1 MVSTRLLS
9 GWLAFALLGVA
20 ASAAVLPLRT
30 NDVIAV
36 LGGANALAA
45 GQSGHLETLLQAAH
59 PGLRLRFRNLA
70 WEGDTVAAQP
80 REVNFP
86 ATAELLARQGATLA
100 LLDFGQS
107 EALDPAMTPAA
118 FRAACAR
125 RLDDFAR
132 VTPRLVLLTPPPFG
146 NPPGEAGPD
155 LAAARERL
163 AELAA
168 VIRDLAAERRLP
180 VADVFAGLSGPEAGV
195 ARLTSDGRQL
205 TDFGQAQAAFVVAR
219 TLTPAGEASPLPR
232 VAADGRFVSP
242 DLEALRQAVIAKNRL
257 WQACWRPTNWA
268 FLGGD
273 RTEQPSSRDH
283 RDRNVRWFPAE
294 MEEYVPLI
302 REAETRVG
310 SLAAQVR

>member
-1 MVSTRLLS
+1 MISPRLLS
-9 GWLAFALLGVA
+9 GLLAFALPGA
-20 ASAAVLPLRT
+20 ASAAVRPLRT
-30 NDVIAV
+30 NDVIVV
-36 LGGANALAA
+36 LGGANAVAA

-59 PGLRLRFRNLA
+59 PGHRLRFRSLA

-86 ATAELLARQGATLA
+86 ASAELLAREGATLA

-118 FRAACAR
+118 FRAAYAR
-125 RLDDFAR
+125 RLDELGR

-163 AELAA
+163 AELTV

-180 VADVFAGLSGPEAGV
+180 VADVFDGLTGPEVDAAG
-195 ARLTSDGRQL
+195 LTSDGRQL
-205 TDFGQAQAAFVVAR
+205 TDFGQAQAAFAVA
-219 TLTPAGEASPLPR
+219 PALAPALGAPPR
-232 VAADGRFVSP
+232 PGVEADGRFVSP
-242 DLEALRQAVIAKNRL
+242 GLEALRQAVVAKNRL
-257 WQACWRPTNWA
+257 WHACWRPTNWA

-294 MEEYVPLI
+294 MEEHGPLI
-302 REAETRVG
+302 REAETRVE